1 MPSSPSE
8 SQQPQ
13 SDEQLLQLYCQ
24 GQSWAFDELVD
35 RYQQELFHFLIRFSG
50 SRAAAEDLFQEAF
63 LQVHLSASTF
73 DSSKRFKPWLF
84 TIAANK
90 ARDYLRRHLRRQ
102 AMPLSAPLPG
112 QAGEDG
118 QTFVDLLQ
126 SDLELPVE
134 VLNREETRQQVQ
146 NMMLRLND
154 AQREIL
160 ALAYFHQFPYRDIA
174 EVLGIPL
181 GTVKSR
187 LHSAVAAFAHQ
198 WKLRHS
204 QEI

>member
-1 MPSSPSE
+1 MASSSQE

-24 GQSWAFDELVD
+24 GESWAFDELVD
-35 RYQQELFHFLIRFSG
+35 RYQQELFHFLIRFAG
-50 SRAAAEDLFQEAF
+50 SRAAAEDLFQESF
-63 LQVHLSASTF
+63 LQVHISASTF

-90 ARDYLRRHLRRQ
+90 ARDYLRRNQRRQ

-112 QAGEDG
+112 KGGDDG

-126 SDLELPVE
+126 ADLELPAE
-134 VLNREETRQQVQ
+134 VLNREETRQEVQ
-146 NMMLRLND
+146 NIMQRLTD

-160 ALAYFHQFPYRDIA
+160 VLAYFHQFAYRDIA
-174 EVLGIPL
+174 QVLEIPL

-187 LHSAVAAFAHQ
+187 LHAAVAAFAHQ
-198 WKLRHS
+198 WKLRHG
-204 QEI
+204 QEF